1 MIKDKI
7 RKNLEKAIKE
17 AGFSLP
23 KEIAILQPQNEEFG
37 DYSSS
42 VAMVLAKI
50 EKKNPMIVAEE
61 IVKRL
66 DIKKL
71 SEDYKEITFV
81 KPGFINF
88 KLSEKYLIN
97 ELNTI
102 LEVKEK
108 YGQGRIEKR
117 NKINVEFISANP
129 TGKLH
134 VGHGRGA
141 FYGDVLSNVLK
152 KAGFDVTREFYINDA
167 KDSKQIKTLGE
178 ILHGKENP
186 YKTDFVKKLIE
197 ELSGS
202 AEYWKTTQL
211 GDAGFQLAE
220 KIQLANR
227 KFIEKDLGIHYDVWM
242 SEQGL
247 YTLGAREKLIKW
259 LETMGLT
266 YKKDDAL
273 WMKTMKFG
281 DDKDRVLIRNTGE
294 QTYFFSDIIYHWNKF
309 DRGFD
314 KLVDVWGADHH
325 GYMGRMQAAIKAMDR
340 GGDLKIVITQLVR
353 LISGGKEVKMSKRAG
368 TVVNL
373 DWLVS
378 EVGLDA
384 TRFFFLMKAVETHM
398 DFNLDLAKEQSKK
411 NPVYYVQYAYARL
424 SSILEKTEVK
434 TEKISVFSETSAD
447 EERKAEFELV
457 KMLLKFPEV
466 VFEVAKSY
474 EVQRL
479 PFFAIAIADKF
490 HNFYEKCRVLTEDEE
505 LTKVRIGLVEATRTV
520 LGETMN
526 LMGIEKK
533 TKM

>member
-7 RKNLEKAIKE
+7 RKNLEEAIKE
-17 AGFSLP
+17 AGFTLP
-23 KEIAILQPQNEEFG
+23 KEIAILQPQNEEYG
-37 DYSSS
+37 DYSSNI
-42 VAMVLAKI
+42 AMILAKQ
-50 EKKNPMIVAEE
+50 EKQNPMLVAEK
-61 IVKRL
+61 IFGYL
-66 DIKKL
+66 DIRKL
-71 SEDYKEITFV
+71 GGIYKDITIA

-97 ELNTI
+97 ELNII
-102 LEVKEK
+102 LDVKEK

-167 KDSKQIKTLGE
+167 KDSKQIRTLGE
-178 ILHGKENP
+178 ILHGKKNP
-186 YKTDFVKKLIE
+186 YATLFVEKLIK
-197 ELSGS
+197 ELSGT

-211 GDAGFQLAE
+211 GDAGFKLAE

-227 KFIEKDLGIHYDVWM
+227 EFIERDLGIHYDVWM
-242 SEQGL
+242 SEQGM
-247 YTLGAREKLIKW
+247 YILGAREKLIKW

-266 YKKDDAL
+266 YEKDKAL
-273 WMKTMKFG
+273 WMKTTKFG
-281 DDKDRVLIRNTGE
+281 DDKDRVLIRTTGE
-294 QTYFFSDIIYHWNKF
+294 QTYFFSDIIYHWDKF
-309 DRGFD
+309 ERGFD

-325 GYMGRMQAAIKAMDR
+325 GYIGRMMSAVKAMERD
-340 GGDLKIVITQLVR
+340 GDFKVVITQLVR
-353 LISGGKEVKMSKRAG
+353 LVSGGKEVKMSKRAG

-384 TRFFFLMKAVETHM
+384 VRFFFLMKAVETHM

-411 NPVYYVQYAYARL
+411 NPVYYVQYAYARIC
-424 SSILEKTEVK
+424 SIMEKSGRKFGYSDIRKLTERP
-434 TEKISVFSETSAD
+434 EFDLAKI
-447 EERKAEFELV
+447 
-457 KMLLKFPEV
+457 LLKFPEM
-466 VFEVAKSY
+466 VFDVANNY

-479 PFFAIAIADKF
+479 PFYAMAIADKF
-490 HNFYEKCRVLTEDEE
+490 HVFYEKCRVLSEDKDLTEAR
-505 LTKVRIGLVEATRTV
+505 LGLVEATRIV